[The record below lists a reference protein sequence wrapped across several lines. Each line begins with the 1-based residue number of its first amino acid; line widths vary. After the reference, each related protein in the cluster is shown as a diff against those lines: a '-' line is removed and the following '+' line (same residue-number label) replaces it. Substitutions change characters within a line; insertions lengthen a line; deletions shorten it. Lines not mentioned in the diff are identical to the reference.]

1 MGLRG
6 QAERLRGFL
15 ADASDLA
22 VGDVGLS
29 LAGRSGL
36 ERRAVVLGE
45 GRDEL
50 LGGLGAMA
58 VGEAAGPVIQGTV
71 GEAGNEQLAF
81 LFTGQGAQRVG
92 MGRGLYETFP
102 VFRAAF
108 DEVCERLDVLLGCS
122 LRDVVFGVDESGEGS
137 SDGSGGSLDGALDRE
152 CSGVLLDE
160 TLFTQTGLFALEVAL
175 FRLLEGLGVR
185 PDYLLGHSVGELAAA
200 HVGGVLSLDD
210 ACALVAARGRLMGAL
225 PEGGAMVA
233 VQASE
238 VEALGCLAGYEERV
252 RWRP

>member
-1 MGLRG
+1 
-6 QAERLRGFL
+6 
-15 ADASDLA
+15 
-22 VGDVGLS
+22 
-29 LAGRSGL
+29 
-36 ERRAVVLGE
+36 
-45 GRDEL
+45 
-50 LGGLGAMA
+50 
-58 VGEAAGPVIQGTV
+58 
-71 GEAGNEQLAF
+71 
-81 LFTGQGAQRVG
+81 

-102 VFRAAF
+102 VFRATF

-200 HVGGVLSLDD
+200 HVAGVLSLDD

-238 VEALGCLAGYEERV
+238 VEALGSLAGYEERV
-252 RWRP
+252 VLWP